1 MMLFFCKALA
11 VALFLHG
18 AQPAQNA
25 GVTVSGHVTA
35 GEATRSRVMRVAFTA
50 AGAEATTTLVD
61 SDGSFDFSNVKPGSY
76 TAIAFAATSV
86 SAPMTL
92 TVGTADITDL
102 AIRLPDPKPIKGRIT
117 VQGNL
122 PGSVPLP
129 RVAFFLP
136 PLAGIPVSSATVAVN
151 AQPDGSF
158 TVALPVG
165 ERQIGLASGS
175 IPPGYKL
182 TSFAYGTTD
191 LLKNPLRAAATD
203 TAELQLT
210 FDAGGITLV
219 KVSGRVGN
227 LITTH
232 GVRVVLMHPTFGSV
246 EAPVGPDGSFLF
258 PKVMPGSYVARLS
271 LSGLTAGSPVTVADH
286 DVTDVIITYPRV
298 FIVSG
303 HVLIEGSAADSAPA
317 LVIEAKDPK
326 DAKPGATATATTIG
340 NLIMLNVKDGEYN
353 ISVRSVPAGYQLK
366 SITYGTTDLQKA
378 PLKIDGPA
386 TWEIIVRL
394 AASPK

>member
-1 MMLFFCKALA
+1 MLLFRKALVA
-11 VALFLHG
+11 VFLLQQ
-18 AQPAQNA
+18 AQPAQNP

-35 GEATRSRVMRVAFTA
+35 DEATRSRVMRVALT
-50 AGAEATTTLVD
+50 GSGSETTTSLVD

-76 TAIAFAATSV
+76 TATAFAATSV

-102 AIRLPDPKPIKGRIT
+102 TIRLPQPKAIKGRIT

-122 PGSVPLP
+122 PGSVAFP

-136 PLAGIPVSSATVAVN
+136 PLPGIPSSSATVGVN

-158 TVALPVG
+158 TVTLPVG

-175 IPPGYKL
+175 VPPVYKV
-182 TSFAYGTTD
+182 TAFTYGTTD

-219 KVSGRVGN
+219 KVSGQVAN

-232 GVRVVLMHPTFGSV
+232 GVRVVLMHPTFGAR
-246 EAPVGPDGSFLF
+246 EAPVNSDGSFLF
-258 PKVMPGSYVARLS
+258 PKVMPGDYVARLS
-271 LSGLTAGSPVTVADH
+271 LSGLAAGRQVTVADH
-286 DVTDVIITYPRV
+286 DVTDVVITYPRV

-303 HVLIEGSAADSAPA
+303 HVLIEGGAADSAPS
-317 LVIEAKDPK
+317 LVLEAKDPK
-326 DAKPGATATATTIG
+326 ETKPGPAATASTIG
-340 NLIMLNVKDGEYN
+340 NLIMLNVKDGEYD
-353 ISVRSVPAGYQLK
+353 ISLRNVPAGYQLK

-394 AASPK
+394 AAVPK

>member
-1 MMLFFCKALA
+1 MLKTLWLAAAL
-11 VALFLHG
+11 VIQQ
-18 AQPAQNA
+18 AQPAQNP

-35 GEATRSRVMRVAFTA
+35 DEATKSRVMRVALTA
-50 AGAEATTTLVD
+50 SGGEATTSIVD
-61 SDGSFDFSNVKPGSY
+61 SDGSFDFSDVKPGSY
-76 TAIAFAATSV
+76 NAIAFAATSV
-86 SAPMTL
+86 SATRTL

-102 AIRLPDPKPIKGRIT
+102 TLNLPPPKTIKGKIT

-122 PGSVPLP
+122 PGNVPLP
-129 RVAFFLP
+129 RVAFSLP
-136 PLAGIPVSSATVAVN
+136 PLPGIPASSATVGVN

-158 TVALPVG
+158 TVTLPVG

-182 TSFAYGTTD
+182 ASFTYGTTD

-210 FDAGGITLV
+210 FDAGGVTLV
-219 KVSGRVGN
+219 KVSGKVNN

-232 GVRVVLMHPTFGSV
+232 GVRVVLMHPTFGSIESSV
-246 EAPVGPDGSFLF
+246 SSDGSFLF
-258 PKVMPGSYVARLS
+258 PKVMPGNYVARLS
-271 LSGLTAGSPVTVADH
+271 LSGLSAGTQVTVADH
-286 DVTDVIITYPRV
+286 DVADVVITYPRA

-303 HVLIEGSAADSAPA
+303 HVLIEGGGTAPA
-317 LVIEAKDPK
+317 PSFVLEAKDT
-326 DAKPGATATATTIG
+326 KPGAGSPTTGASIN
-340 NLIMLNVKDGEYN
+340 NLIMMNMKDGEYN
-353 ISVRSVPAGYQLK
+353 VSVRDIPAGYRLK

-394 AASPK
+394 TASPK

>member
-1 MMLFFCKALA
+1 MLKTLWLAAAL
-11 VALFLHG
+11 VIQQ
-18 AQPAQNA
+18 AQPARNP
-25 GVTVSGHVTA
+25 GLTVSGHVTA
-35 GEATRSRVMRVAFTA
+35 DEATKSRVMRVALTA
-50 AGAEATTTLVD
+50 SGGETTTSLVD
-61 SDGSFDFSNVKPGSY
+61 SDGSFDFSDLKPGSY
-76 TAIAFAATSV
+76 TAIAFAATSM
-86 SAPMTL
+86 SAPRTL

-102 AIRLPDPKPIKGRIT
+102 TLNLPPPKTIKGKIT

-122 PGSVPLP
+122 PGTVPLP

-136 PLAGIPVSSATVAVN
+136 PLPGIAASSATVGVN

-158 TVALPVG
+158 TATLPVG
-165 ERQIGLASGS
+165 ERQIGLAAGS

-182 TSFAYGTTD
+182 ASFTYGTTD

-210 FDAGGITLV
+210 FDAGGIALV
-219 KVSGRVGN
+219 KVSGRVNN

-232 GVRVVLMHPTFGSV
+232 GVRVVLMHPTFGSL
-246 EAPVGPDGSFLF
+246 ESSVGSDGSFLF
-258 PKVMPGSYVARLS
+258 PKVMPGNYVARLS
-271 LSGLTAGSPVTVADH
+271 LSGLSAGTQVTVADH
-286 DVTDVIITYPRV
+286 DVADVVITYPRA

-303 HVLIEGSAADSAPA
+303 HVLIEGGGVGGTDPAPSFV
-317 LVIEAKDPK
+317 LEAKDT
-326 DAKPGATATATTIG
+326 KPGAGSPTTGASIN
-340 NLIMLNVKDGEYN
+340 NLIMMNMKDGEYN
-353 ISVRSVPAGYQLK
+353 VSVPNIPAGYQLK

-394 AASPK
+394 TASPK